1 VKKLYPN
8 CKAVPCR
15 QYHHVFEVISFIH
28 KSSFVN
34 GINIRFLIP
43 IYIYTHKY
51 MWVWILYMDHMIII
65 STF

>member
-8 CKAVPCR
+8 CEAVPCR
-15 QYHHVFEVISFIH
+15 QYHHVFEVISFLH

-43 IYIYTHKY
+43 IYIYTQIY
-51 MWVWILYMDHMIII
+51 VGLDIIYG
-65 STF
+65 SHDNH